1 MTAGPAPGRAASPS
15 GGGADRGEDPGADD
29 GADPEDDDVERAE
42 HTPQPVIGVG
52 CLAHELVDAFR
63 AEQALPEAHGP
74 AIYHTFRGSR
84 TLDGSKAVPHPGRM
98 REVLVEEHSAGRV
111 LLIQLNRPDRSNAV
125 NGALIAALGRAVDG
139 VAAAPAVRAVV
150 LTGAGR
156 TFCAGGDLD
165 YFAAEAAA
173 DPLTPPATA
182 MAGILDRIAGS
193 DRVWIA
199 ALNGAAIG
207 GGLELALACH
217 LRVASEGASVSMRHL
232 TLGLSPA
239 WGGGDRL
246 FDAVGVA
253 AGLWLL
259 LTGTTVD
266 AAESLRLGLVQRV
279 FGDDTFLADALA
291 LAGDIA
297 GRPREALAGVLAL
310 AAAKRS
316 GAERH
321 AFRAA
326 EQALFTERW
335 RSPEFQGRLAEHR
348 ARPRS

>member
-1 MTAGPAPGRAASPS
+1 
-15 GGGADRGEDPGADD
+15 
-29 GADPEDDDVERAE
+29 
-42 HTPQPVIGVG
+42 
-52 CLAHELVDAFR
+52 
-63 AEQALPEAHGP
+63 
-74 AIYHTFRGSR
+74 
-84 TLDGSKAVPHPGRM
+84 M
-98 REVLVEEHSAGRV
+98 REVLVEEHGTGGV
-111 LLIQLNRPDRSNAV
+111 LLIQLNRPNRSNAV
-125 NGALIAALGRAVDG
+125 NGALIAALGSAVET
-139 VAAAPAVRAVV
+139 VAAAPAARVVV
-150 LTGAGR
+150 LTGAGKS
-156 TFCAGGDLD
+156 FCAGGDLD

-173 DPLTPPATA
+173 DPLAPPATA

-217 LRVASEGASVSMRHL
+217 LRVVSAGATLSMRHL

-239 WGGGDRL
+239 WGGAARL

-253 AGLWLL
+253 TGLWLL
-259 LTGTTVD
+259 LTGTTID

-279 FGDDTFLADALA
+279 FGEGAFRADTLA

-297 GRPREALAGVLAL
+297 GRSPHALAGVLAL

-316 GAERH
+316 GADCN

-335 RSPEFQGRLAEHR
+335 RSPEFQARLAEHR

>member
-1 MTAGPAPGRAASPS
+1 
-15 GGGADRGEDPGADD
+15 
-29 GADPEDDDVERAE
+29 
-42 HTPQPVIGVG
+42 
-52 CLAHELVDAFR
+52 
-63 AEQALPEAHGP
+63 
-74 AIYHTFRGSR
+74 
-84 TLDGSKAVPHPGRM
+84 
-98 REVLVEEHSAGRV
+98 V
-111 LLIQLNRPDRSNAV
+111 LLVQLNRPERSNAV
-125 NGALIAALGRAVDG
+125 NGALIAALAQAVERATSD
-139 VAAAPAVRAVV
+139 PLVRVVV

-173 DPLTPPATA
+173 DPRTPPATA

-217 LRVASEGASVSMRHL
+217 LRVASATTSLSMRHL

-239 WGGGDRL
+239 WGGADRL
-246 FDAVGVA
+246 FDTVGIA

-259 LTGTTVD
+259 LTGMTID
-266 AAESLRLGLVQRV
+266 AAEALRLGLVQRV
-279 FGDDTFLADALA
+279 FEESTFLADGLALA
-291 LAGDIA
+291 LDIA
-297 GRPREALAGVLAL
+297 SRPPEALAGVLGL
-310 AAAKRS
+310 AAAKRN

-326 EQALFTERW
+326 EQALFSERW
-335 RSPEFQGRLAEHR
+335 RSPEFQRRLAEHR
-348 ARPRS
+348 ERPRT